1 MASPART
8 RVTPRIIGR
17 LRLAS
22 QGLLGEGFPGVPE
35 AVRGM
40 TAMQAQDLQ
49 AALWA
54 VGLRVPGAG
63 ISDVRAA
70 LDTGTIVRSW
80 PMRGTL
86 HLLAP
91 EDLRWILNITTARL
105 IQGMSSRHRQLEITA
120 GDVEVCR
127 KIALD
132 LVSEAGGASGRP
144 SGATR
149 AELFAAFEAGGQPPT
164 GQRGI
169 HLLGLL
175 CQSASLVPGPLDGN
189 QQKFVAF
196 DDWITTSRDL
206 GREEGIAEL
215 LLRYLR
221 SHGPA
226 TVRDFAWWSNTTL
239 TEARAALATVSG
251 ELVEL
256 EFGGTSYWLA
266 PETAALLD
274 DGVPGQRTVLALPG
288 FDEFVLGYT
297 DRSLVLPP
305 EHAQKIVPGGN
316 GVFKKA
322 IVAGGEVVGTWARQG
337 TVRAA
342 RFIPEPFDDAR
353 PLGPAALA
361 GFNRSIERYERFL
374 AS

>member
-1 MASPART
+1 MGAAT
-8 RVTPRIIGR
+8 KARVTSKVMGR
-17 LRLAS
+17 LRMAS
-22 QGLLGEGFPGVPE
+22 QGLLGGGFSSVPE
-35 AVRGM
+35 AVRSM

-63 ISDVRAA
+63 LSDVRAA
-70 LDTGTIVRSW
+70 LEAGAVVRSW

-91 EDLRWILNITTARL
+91 QDLRWILNITTARL
-105 IQGMSSRHRQLEITA
+105 VQGMLSRHRQLEITA
-120 GDVEVCR
+120 GDVDVCR

-132 LVSEAGGASGRP
+132 LVAEGREVSGTP
-144 SGATR
+144 GATR
-149 AELFAAFEAGGQPPT
+149 GELFAAFDAGGQSPA

-175 CQSASLVPGPLDGN
+175 CQSASLVPGPLEGN

-196 DDWITTSRDL
+196 DEWITTSRDL

-239 TEARAALATVSG
+239 TEARAALASVSG

-256 EFGGTSYWLA
+256 EFGGASYWLS
-266 PETAALLD
+266 PGTAALLD

-288 FDEFVLGYT
+288 FDEFILGYT

-322 IVAGGEVVGTWARQG
+322 IVSGGEVIGTWGRQG
-337 TVRAA
+337 NGRAA
-342 RFIPEPFDDAR
+342 AVVPVPFDDAK
-353 PLGPAALA
+353 PLGPATLA
-361 GFNRSIERYERFL
+361 AFNRAAERYERFL
-374 AS
+374 AT

>member
-1 MASPART
+1 MGAAT
-8 RVTPRIIGR
+8 KARVTSKVMGR
-17 LRLAS
+17 LRMAS
-22 QGLLGEGFPGVPE
+22 QGLLAGGFSSVPQ
-35 AVRGM
+35 AVRSM

-63 ISDVRAA
+63 LSDVRAA
-70 LDTGTIVRSW
+70 LEAGAVVRSW

-105 IQGMSSRHRQLEITA
+105 VQGMSSRHRQLEITA
-120 GDVEVCR
+120 GDVDVCR

-132 LVSEAGGASGRP
+132 LVSEGREVSGSP
-144 SGATR
+144 GATR
-149 AELFAAFEAGGQPPT
+149 GELFAAFDAGGQSPA

-196 DDWITTSRDL
+196 DEWITTSRDL

-215 LLRYLR
+215 LLRYLH

-239 TEARAALATVSG
+239 TEARAALASVSG

-256 EFGGTSYWLA
+256 EFGGASYWLS
-266 PETAALLD
+266 PGTAALLD

-288 FDEFVLGYT
+288 FDEFILGYT

-322 IVAGGEVVGTWARQG
+322 IVSGGEVVGTWGRQG
-337 TVRAA
+337 NGRAA
-342 RFIPEPFDDAR
+342 AVVPVPFDDAK
-353 PLGPAALA
+353 PLGPATLA
-361 GFNRSIERYERFL
+361 AFNKAAERYERFL
-374 AS
+374 AT

>member
-1 MASPART
+1 MGAAT
-8 RVTPRIIGR
+8 KARVTSKVMGR
-17 LRLAS
+17 LRMAS
-22 QGLLGEGFPGVPE
+22 QGLLGGGFSSVPE
-35 AVRGM
+35 AVRSM

-63 ISDVRAA
+63 LSDVRAA
-70 LDTGTIVRSW
+70 LEAGAVVRSW

-105 IQGMSSRHRQLEITA
+105 VQGMSSRHRQLEITA
-120 GDVEVCR
+120 GDVDVCR

-132 LVSEAGGASGRP
+132 LVSEGREVSGSP
-144 SGATR
+144 GATR
-149 AELFAAFEAGGQPPT
+149 GELFAAFDAGGQSPA

-196 DDWITTSRDL
+196 DEWITTSRDL

-215 LLRYLR
+215 LLRYLH

-239 TEARAALATVSG
+239 TEARAALASVSG

-256 EFGGTSYWLA
+256 EFGGASYWLS
-266 PETAALLD
+266 PGTAALLD
-274 DGVPGQRTVLALPG
+274 GGVPGQRTVLALPG
-288 FDEFVLGYT
+288 FDEFILGYT

-322 IVAGGEVVGTWARQG
+322 IVSGGEVVGTWGRQG
-337 TVRAA
+337 NGRAA
-342 RFIPEPFDDAR
+342 AVVPVPFDDAK
-353 PLGPAALA
+353 PLGPATLA
-361 GFNRSIERYERFL
+361 AFNKAAERYERFL
-374 AS
+374 AT